1 MKKSCLSF
9 AILTALLTSQAYA
22 ADGTISFT
30 GNIQESTCTVT
41 GGTGSVAGS
50 KDISVTMPNISTDVL
65 ANDGDVAGETPFSIV
80 IGGKDDTGC
89 ANGLIASL
97 HFESQKS
104 ALIDPATGNLNNQ
117 VGVNYAEN
125 VQIELLNDDGQK
137 IDLYN
142 SDNVSFATVDGH
154 TATLSFTARYKAN
167 GGAVKPG
174 LVDTNLVYSVTY
186 K

>member
-1 MKKSCLSF
+1 MKKSYLSF
-9 AILTALLTSQAYA
+9 AILTALLSSQAYA

-30 GNIQESTCTVT
+30 GNISSSTCTVT

-50 KDISVTMPNISTDVL
+50 KDISVTLPNISTDVL
-65 ANDGDVAGETPFSIV
+65 AQDGDVAGETPFSIV
-80 IGGKDDTGC
+80 IGSKDETGC

-117 VGVNYAEN
+117 TGPDFAEN
-125 VQIELLNDDGQK
+125 VQIELLNNEGNK

-142 SDNVSFATVDGH
+142 SDNVSFAKIDGH
-154 TATLSFTARYKAN
+154 SATLNFLARYKAN

-174 LVDTNLVYSVTY
+174 KVDTNLVYSVTY